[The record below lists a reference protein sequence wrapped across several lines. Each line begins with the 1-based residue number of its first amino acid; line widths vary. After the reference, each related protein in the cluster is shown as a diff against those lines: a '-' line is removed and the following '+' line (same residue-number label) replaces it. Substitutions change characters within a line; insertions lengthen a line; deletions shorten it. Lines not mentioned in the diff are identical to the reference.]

1 MSFFHAMENILAG
14 FPRHGK
20 INSTAGKNPARLFKF
35 VVLNSSFLIAGLAPL
50 AQAQLGPW
58 PIQTKQTSFEAT
70 LAKREG
76 DILWVERKA
85 ADGRPAPQIGVPV
98 GDLVQI
104 GVPRPAVFAAAEKLR
119 AAPGAT
125 DAQFAAA
132 HAALDKLV
140 FQLKPYRDLPGIPA
154 NEAML
159 LKGRLYDA
167 KGLWRE
173 SSRLY
178 EDVLSKAA
186 GTASATNAQIL
197 AGIAYAKGQEWQ
209 FAVENLGGIPLPEED
224 EELLSNLLF
233 ALGDAYFALGNYDNA
248 LLSYLPLA
256 VFYPYVYDNEPRA
269 LGAALGCYAELKE
282 WEPLYRSIQEIQ
294 KNYPNAPAAQTTT
307 EFLEKYKQELID
319 AGQFVD
325 AAKVTSADAP
335 VAPAGVAA
343 APAAPPIPAATEA
356 PAAETPAPAETNAP
370 AKTTATETAP
380 QE

>member
-1 MSFFHAMENILAG
+1 M
-14 FPRHGK
+14 
-20 INSTAGKNPARLFKF
+20 
-35 VVLNSSFLIAGLAPL
+35 AGLAPL

-70 LAKREG
+70 IIKREG
-76 DILWVERKA
+76 DLLWVERQA
-85 ADGRPAPQIGVPV
+85 TDGRPAPQIGIPI

-104 GVPRPAVFAAAEKLR
+104 GVPRPAVLAAAEKLR
-119 AAPGAT
+119 ATPGAG

-140 FQLKPYRDLPGIPA
+140 FQFKPYRDLPGIPV

-173 SSRLY
+173 STRLY
-178 EDVLSKAA
+178 EDVLARAA
-186 GTASATNAQIL
+186 GTASASNAQIL

-209 FAVENLGGIPLPEED
+209 FAVEYLGGIRLPEED

-248 LLSYLPLA
+248 LLSYLPLV
-256 VFYPYVYDNEPRA
+256 VFYPFVYDNEPRA
-269 LGAALGCYAELKE
+269 LAAALGCYAQLKE
-282 WEPLYRSIQEIQ
+282 WEPLYRTIQEITT
-294 KNYPNAPAAQTTT
+294 NYPGTPAAQTAD
-307 EFLEKYKQELID
+307 EFLAKYAEDLAQ

-325 AAKVTSADAP
+325 AAKITS
-335 VAPAGVAA
+335 
-343 APAAPPIPAATEA
+343 TEEQ
-356 PAAETPAPAETNAP
+356 P
-370 AKTTATETAP
+370 
-380 QE
+380 